1 VDDVLTDV
9 EVRVVGSLIEKEMT
23 TPDYYPMSLHALTN
37 ACNQSSNREPVVS
50 YDDDLVARAIEPLR
64 RKSLVRLVQQSGSRV
79 SKYKHLV
86 NETLGLVKP
95 QTAVLAVLMLRG
107 PQTLGELRTRAS
119 RLTEFESLDDVETAL
134 NQLMSR
140 VPSALAVQLPRRPG
154 QKEVRYAHL
163 LAGEPS
169 AEAIEAAE
177 AHHGNSEG
185 GGRSDRLGELE
196 RSVEEL
202 RREVTDLRGQL
213 EAFRR
218 QFE

>member
-23 TPDYYPMSLHALTN
+23 TPDYYPMSLNALTN

-95 QTAVLAVLMLRG
+95 QAAVLAVLMLRG

-119 RLTEFESLDDVETAL
+119 RLMEFESLDDVETAL

-140 VPSALAVQLPRRPG
+140 SPSALAMQLPRRPG
-154 QKEVRYAHL
+154 QKEVRFAHL

-177 AHHGNSEG
+177 SHHGNSDG
-185 GGRSDRLGELE
+185 GGRSDRLVELE

-202 RREVTDLRGQL
+202 RREVTDLRAQL

>member
-1 VDDVLTDV
+1 
-9 EVRVVGSLIEKEMT
+9 
-23 TPDYYPMSLHALTN
+23 
-37 ACNQSSNREPVVS
+37 
-50 YDDDLVARAIEPLR
+50 
-64 RKSLVRLVQQSGSRV
+64 
-79 SKYKHLV
+79 V

-95 QTAVLAVLMLRG
+95 QAAVLAVLMLRG

-119 RLTEFESLDDVETAL
+119 RLVEFGSLDDVETAL
-134 NQLMSR
+134 TQLMSR
-140 VPSALAVQLPRRPG
+140 SPSPLAVQLPRRPG

-169 AEAIEAAE
+169 VESLEAAE
-177 AHHGNSEG
+177 SHHGNNDG
-185 GGRSDRLGELE
+185 GSSRSDRLVDLE

-202 RREVTDLRGQL
+202 RREVAELRGQL